1 MFEGIDPIF
10 TRMGGLSCPA
20 RNGRNLMSKYRQN
33 LPQLNKELFLTD
45 GGLETFLYFQRG
57 IDLPE
62 FAAFPLLGTE
72 DGREEITRYMERH
85 IRIAVENRMGFIMET
100 PTWRAN
106 RDWGAKLGYNRDR
119 LADANQKSI
128 RFMMAL
134 RDRHE
139 TRNTKLV
146 ISGNIGPRG
155 DGYNPE
161 EIMTPA
167 AAADYHRDQ
176 IHAFVEAGA
185 DLVTTLTMTHVGEAA
200 GIALAAQ
207 DAGIASVISFT
218 TETDARIPMGQAL
231 GEAIEEVDALTDN
244 APAYYMV
251 NCAHPTHFEDA
262 LQTNANW
269 IKRLR
274 GIRANASTKSHEELD
289 NSTELDEGN
298 PVELGAQYRA
308 IRERMPHITI
318 LGGCCGTD
326 HRHVEQ
332 ICSAC
337 KLAA

>member
-1 MFEGIDPIF
+1 
-10 TRMGGLSCPA
+10 
-20 RNGRNLMSKYRQN
+20 MSKYRHD
-33 LPQLNKELFLTD
+33 LPQLGRAFFLTD
-45 GGLETFLYFQRG
+45 GGLETFLFFQQG

-62 FAAFPLLGTE
+62 FAAFPLLETLE
-72 DGREEITRYMERH
+72 GRAEIARYMVRH
-85 IRIAVENRMGFIMET
+85 IQIALDARWGFVMET

-106 RDWGAKLGYNRDR
+106 RDWGAKLGYDRDGLARANRE
-119 LADANQKSI
+119 AV
-128 RFMMAL
+128 RFMAAL
-134 RDRHE
+134 REKFETPE
-139 TRNTKLV
+139 TRMV

-155 DGYNPE
+155 DGYNPAE
-161 EIMTPA
+161 RMTPDEA
-167 AAADYHRDQ
+167 ATYHRDQ
-176 IHAFVEAGA
+176 IDAFVEAGA
-185 DLVTTLTMTHVGEAA
+185 DLVTTLTMTHVEEAV
-200 GIALAAQ
+200 GIARAAQ
-207 DAGIASVISFT
+207 DAGIPAVISFT
-218 TETDARIPMGQAL
+218 TETDGNIPTGQSL
-231 GEAIEEVDALTDN
+231 GDAIEETDALTGA

-251 NCAHPTHFEDA
+251 NCAHPTHFDA
-262 LQTNANW
+262 ALRTDAAW

-308 IRERMPHITI
+308 IRDRMPHVTI